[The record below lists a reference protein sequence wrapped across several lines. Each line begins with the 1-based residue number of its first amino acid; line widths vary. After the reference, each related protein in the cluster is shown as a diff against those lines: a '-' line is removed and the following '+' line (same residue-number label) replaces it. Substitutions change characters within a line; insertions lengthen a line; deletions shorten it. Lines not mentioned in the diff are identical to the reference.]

1 VAGFSQMLLEDYGEE
16 LGETGKDY
24 LRRIP
29 VASRRMGDLIDD
41 LLYLTRVS
49 R

>member
-1 VAGFSQMLLEDYGEE
+1 MLLEDYGEE

-24 LRRIP
+24 LRRIR
-29 VASRRMGDLIDD
+29 VASGRMGDLIDD
-41 LLYLTRVS
+41 LLYLSRVS